1 MRPAAPSFLHRFVRS
16 EDGLRLHV
24 ADYPGSTVDA
34 PVLLCLPG
42 LTRNGRD
49 FAALAERLA
58 GPYRLLCPDQRGR
71 GLSDRDPDPS
81 HYQPPRYVA
90 DMAWLL
96 DRLGVAQ
103 VTVIGTSLGG
113 MMGVMLA
120 AWQPQRVRAVLL
132 NDVGAVL
139 EPEGLARIAGY
150 VGRQP
155 VVNSLAEAVALT
167 AAANAAVF
175 PDWSEP
181 DWRRMVL
188 ATWRGEDG
196 QWRPDYDPEIAQGL
210 SNGSAAPPLWPLFEA
225 VRELPML
232 LLRGELSDL
241 LSRDTVAQMRQRLP
255 SLTAQ
260 EVPRRGHAP
269 TLDEPLAWQ
278 ALCDWLERLDDPDQ
292 GERVRRIAT
301 ASAP

>member
-1 MRPAAPSFLHRFVRS
+1 MAAFLHRFVQA

-24 ADYPGSTVDA
+24 ADYPADDPGARADA

-49 FAALAERLA
+49 FSRLAESLA
-58 GPYRLLCPDQRGR
+58 GPGFGYRVLCPDQRGR

-90 DMAWLL
+90 DMAWVL
-96 DRLGVAQ
+96 DRLGIPQ

-120 AWQPQRVRAVLL
+120 AWQPERVRGVLL

-155 VVNSLAEAVALT
+155 AVDTLDEAIALT
-167 AAANAAVF
+167 RAANAAVF
-175 PDWSEP
+175 PDWQDPE
-181 DWRRMVL
+181 WRQMVL
-188 ATWRGEDG
+188 DTWRGEGDR
-196 QWRPDYDPEIAQGL
+196 WVPDYDPAIAQGL
-210 SNGSAAPPLWPLFEA
+210 ANGSAAPPLWPLFEA
-225 VRELPML
+225 VKNLPML
-232 LLRGELSDL
+232 LLRGALSDL
-241 LSRDTVAQMRQRLP
+241 LSRETVAEMQRRLP
-255 SLTAQ
+255 LLNAV
-260 EVPRRGHAP
+260 EVPQRGHAP
-269 TLDEPLAWQ
+269 TLDEPAAMA
-278 ALCDWLERLDDPDQ
+278 ALLRWLN
-292 GERVRRIAT
+292 V
-301 ASAP
+301 

>member
-1 MRPAAPSFLHRFVRS
+1 
-16 EDGLRLHV
+16 
-24 ADYPGSTVDA
+24 
-34 PVLLCLPG
+34 
-42 LTRNGRD
+42 
-49 FAALAERLA
+49 
-58 GPYRLLCPDQRGR
+58 
-71 GLSDRDPDPS
+71 
-81 HYQPPRYVA
+81 
-90 DMAWLL
+90 
-96 DRLGVAQ
+96 

-241 LSRDTVAQMRQRLP
+241 LSRDTVAQMRQRLAG
-255 SLTAQ
+255 LTAL
-260 EVPRRGHAP
+260 EVPCRGHAP

>member
-1 MRPAAPSFLHRFVRS
+1 MPAGPDARRA
-16 EDGLRLHV
+16 RL
-24 ADYPGSTVDA
+24 
-34 PVLLCLPG
+34 
-42 LTRNGRD
+42 
-49 FAALAERLA
+49 AALAERLA
-58 GPYRLLCPDQRGR
+58 GRYRLLCPDQRGR

-81 HYQPPRYVA
+81 HYQPPRSVA

-181 DWRRMVL
+181 DWRRIVRRWPPG
-188 ATWRGEDG
+188 AARTG
-196 QWRPDYDPEIAQGL
+196 
-210 SNGSAAPPLWPLFEA
+210 NGGPTTTP
-225 VRELPML
+225 
-232 LLRGELSDL
+232 
-241 LSRDTVAQMRQRLP
+241 RLP
-255 SLTAQ
+255 RA
-260 EVPRRGHAP
+260 
-269 TLDEPLAWQ
+269 
-278 ALCDWLERLDDPDQ
+278 
-292 GERVRRIAT
+292 
-301 ASAP
+301 